1 MKKLLLI
8 LFLGISLTVSS
19 QTPILR
25 LSPNVVSTDI
35 NGGSIEKGDTI
46 QVSLLYTK
54 GAPNLMSFY
63 LDFQHQITAINM
75 IDVVFGNAVP
85 QGAQSTFQ
93 NSYYPG
99 YSFIRN
105 SMNGSESGLQNYQN
119 MQYQY
124 QQGGS
129 RAINRI
135 WLNCSNV
142 FTSGKVA
149 DIRFRVENVSAGFAY
164 DSIYYNF
171 AVGYDNQYGGNL
183 NNVTMPKPN
192 TAWPA
197 ISPTSNALIN
207 GEIKLNNTLLG
218 ALKPQIVIVDSTTG
232 IVRATVIPAD
242 NGIFT
247 LGSEL
252 QPNTAYRAYVTVRS
266 DSIPRMLNN
275 AITVSDYTIA
285 ATEFIKQNLDGT
297 WTNSNIA
304 SGIGFLAADINRNR
318 NLDGGDITALFAQ
331 AVGADTILSAPAGQT
346 IWNLPAFLSE
356 TYDTLTFNGFR
367 GLSDIY
373 TVNFRTSTVAKP
385 LSIKYIVPGDVNR
398 SHSSARTQ
406 SEATTTYSIGSPSA
420 SPANPSINVN
430 LNNITVLSNEFTV
443 PITLDTKGV
452 SLSGLQFEF
461 AYDENKVKFES
472 VIADIPVWLMF
483 VNSTPGR
490 IKFGAIDREMKTPYT
505 GSNLVPFK
513 LVFKTLQNG
522 LDINSTIKVT
532 PNMDASDAK
541 GNQVLINLNST
552 NIRLTG
558 YNNF

>member
-8 LFLGISLTVSS
+8 VFLGISLTGIS

-75 IDVVFGNAVP
+75 IDIVFGNAAP
-85 QGAQSTFQ
+85 SGSQTTFQ
-93 NSYYPG
+93 NAYYPG
-99 YSFIRN
+99 YSFLRN
-105 SMNGSESGLQNYQN
+105 SMNSSESGLQNYQN
-119 MQYQY
+119 MQYQF

-135 WLNCSNV
+135 WLNSSRV
-142 FTSGKVA
+142 FNSGKVA
-149 DIRFRVENVSAGFAY
+149 DIRFRVENVAAGFPY

-171 AVGYDNQYGGNL
+171 AIGFDNQYGGNL
-183 NNVTMPKPN
+183 NNIVMPRPN

-207 GEIKLNNTLLG
+207 GEINLNTALLG
-218 ALKPQIVIVDSTTG
+218 GLKPQVIIVDSATN
-232 IVRATVIPAD
+232 IVRATVTPGD
-242 NGIFT
+242 NGLFT

-252 QPNTAYRAYVTVRS
+252 QPNTAYKAYVAVRS
-266 DSIPRMLNN
+266 DSIPRILNN

-285 ATEFIKQNLDGT
+285 ATEFIKQNLDGS

-304 SGIGFLAADINRNR
+304 SGVGFLAADINRNR

-331 AVGADTILSAPAGQT
+331 AVGADTILSAVAGQSL
-346 IWNLPAFLSE
+346 WNVPAFLAG

-367 GLSDIY
+367 ALTDIY
-373 TVNFRTSTVAKP
+373 TVNFRTSTVARP
-385 LSIKYIVPGDVNR
+385 LAIKYVIPGDINR
-398 SHSSARTQ
+398 SHSSVRVQ
-406 SEATTTYSIGSPSA
+406 QQGVTTFSIGSGSNTP
-420 SPANPSINVN
+420 PVQSINVN
-430 LNNITVLSNEFTV
+430 LNNVTVLSDEFTV
-443 PITLDTKGV
+443 PVNIDTKGV
-452 SLSGLQFEF
+452 NLSGLQFEF
-461 AYDENKVKFES
+461 VYDESKVKFES
-472 VIADIPVWLMF
+472 IRADMPVWLIF
-483 VNSTPGR
+483 VNNTPGR
-490 IKFGAIDREMKTPYT
+490 IKFGAIDREMKTPYS
-505 GSNLVPFK
+505 GSNLTPFR

-522 LDINSTIKVT
+522 LDIKSTIKVT
-532 PNMDASDAK
+532 TNMDAADAK
-541 GNQVLINLNST
+541 GNQVHINLNST